1 MYPRLTLD
9 LDAVTH
15 ATQTL
20 AARLLASGIELVGV
34 TKAVDGE
41 PAVGQAMLEAGC
53 TGLADSRLPALVRLA
68 AQALAPLTLLR
79 APQPGEVAAAAQ
91 VADRVML
98 CDTATAQALG
108 ERAPEL
114 PIEVLLTVDVGDRR
128 EGVLPGDAGEAARRL
143 AGIPGTVLAGIS
155 VNFACLSGQLPSVEL
170 FRDAEAVLS
179 TVADAGDIDGP
190 LLSLGGS
197 CCLQCLAGFVP
208 RFRTEIRSGGG
219 PLYGYDFVSAAPLEG
234 LERVDPI
241 LSATALE
248 SFFKPPAPP
257 GAAGLD
263 AFGHVPDTTLPHEPA
278 WHALIALGRRDCE
291 PQGLRPLLEGAYI
304 AGMTSDVGML
314 ITPRELRPGEAVEFA
329 LDYDALVRA
338 VTSPFVSQRF
348 VSRTVGGA
356 SPTGGAQPTGGAS
369 PTSGALSTDDT
380 PSAAHADPEEAP

>member
-1 MYPRLTLD
+1 
-9 LDAVTH
+9 
-15 ATQTL
+15 
-20 AARLLASGIELVGV
+20 
-34 TKAVDGE
+34 
-41 PAVGQAMLEAGC
+41 
-53 TGLADSRLPALVRLA
+53 
-68 AQALAPLTLLR
+68 
-79 APQPGEVAAAAQ
+79 
-91 VADRVML
+91 ML

-108 ERAPEL
+108 ERAPGL
-114 PIEVLLTVDVGDRR
+114 PIEVLLTVDLGDRR
-128 EGVLPGDAGEAARRL
+128 EGVLPGDA
-143 AGIPGTVLAGIS
+143 GTVLAGIS

-241 LSATALE
+241 LSATVLE

-380 PSAAHADPEEAP
+380 PSAAPADPDEAP

>member
-1 MYPRLTLD
+1 
-9 LDAVTH
+9 
-15 ATQTL
+15 
-20 AARLLASGIELVGV
+20 
-34 TKAVDGE
+34 
-41 PAVGQAMLEAGC
+41 
-53 TGLADSRLPALVRLA
+53 
-68 AQALAPLTLLR
+68 
-79 APQPGEVAAAAQ
+79 
-91 VADRVML
+91 
-98 CDTATAQALG
+98 
-108 ERAPEL
+108 
-114 PIEVLLTVDVGDRR
+114 
-128 EGVLPGDAGEAARRL
+128 
-143 AGIPGTVLAGIS
+143 VLAGIS

-234 LERVDPI
+234 LKRVDPI
-241 LSATALE
+241 LSATVLE